1 MRPMLLE
8 LQGFG
13 PFRDATTIDFRDHD
27 LIAFTGPTGAG
38 KSTIIDGIAFALYG
52 SVARYENEKLVA
64 PIINAVSTEARV
76 RLDFVVNDIAY
87 TAVRV
92 VRRAGNRASTKE
104 ARLES
109 GDEVLASTAQDVTK
123 AVERVIGLS
132 FSQFTKTVVLPQ
144 GDFAQFL
151 NVKPSARQGLLRR
164 MLGLDL
170 YSTVGKVA
178 RLRSRDL
185 KIQMETYEKTISD
198 EKSSISKLKID
209 KLRSAMDKLDT
220 QLEQVNAA
228 TIDQEAAVE
237 QLAEVT
243 STIETLEQQIATL
256 DALTIPADTKTFA
269 SRVEKA
275 AAAVV
280 AAQSKLDDA
289 TEKSDAAV
297 AARSELP
304 SNEEL
309 SQLISDHD
317 ALGQLTTEL
326 AALASLHEK
335 AATALGQAVR
345 KADDARAALET
356 AENEL
361 EHARV
366 LAGAGGIAATLHVGD
381 DCPVCA
387 QLVEE
392 LPKVATA
399 EKRSTALRNA
409 EAAREAVRAE
419 AQQVVEEVQA
429 ATASEAD
436 ATARHETA
444 EATVDSMIA
453 KLDGRPT
460 RKQALALQKRAAT
473 SDGKVD
479 IAHDRLVAATQS
491 FEEATAAL
499 DESRTSESGMRRAFT
514 AARDSVAL
522 LEPPTPS
529 EEAVHGDWV
538 DLTNWGKGKAKEL
551 KAKLREHSKARTA
564 ANNAKTKADKVLVR
578 LGTPYF
584 PPNAIVDPDRAGAMV
599 RNAHADARLEFAN
612 AEDRWNRQEA
622 IKEQMGDLSRR
633 RALTEELGK
642 HLMAGM
648 FERWIM
654 GDVMND
660 LAERASVQLLQ
671 LSDGAFSLMT
681 DGRDFQIRDHRN
693 ADEVRSSRTLS
704 GGETFLT
711 SLSLALALSDSITD
725 LAASTTPP
733 LGSMFL
739 DEGFGT
745 LDAETL
751 DVVATAIEDLGAS
764 GRLIGI
770 VTHIPDLA
778 ERIPTRVHVLPG
790 PAGSTVTVRT

>member
-13 PFRDATTIDFRDHD
+13 PFRDAATIDFRDHD

-52 SVARYENEKLVA
+52 SVARYDNEKLVA

-76 RLDFVVNDIAY
+76 RLDFVVNKTSY

-123 AVERVIGLS
+123 AVERLIGLS

-144 GDFAQFL
+144 GEFAQFL

-209 KLRSAMDKLDT
+209 KLRAVMDKLDT
-220 QLEQVNAA
+220 QLEQVNEA
-228 TIDQEAAVE
+228 TVEQEAAIE
-237 QLAEVT
+237 QLDEVT
-243 STIETLEQQIATL
+243 STIDSLEQRIAAVEDLTL
-256 DALTIPADTKTFA
+256 PADTKTFSA
-269 SRVEKA
+269 RVEKA
-275 AAAVV
+275 TAAVQAAQAKLDAETEKHQAAA
-280 AAQSKLDDA
+280 
-289 TEKSDAAV
+289 

-304 SNEEL
+304 SHDDL
-309 SQLISDHD
+309 AQLLADHD

-326 AALASLHEK
+326 AALAGLREK
-335 AATALGQAVR
+335 AAAGLEKAVA
-345 KADDARAALET
+345 KADDARSALVAAEET
-356 AENEL
+356 L
-361 EHARV
+361 EHARI
-366 LAGAGGIAATLHVGD
+366 LAGAGGIAATLHIGD
-381 DCPVCA
+381 ECPVCA
-387 QLVEE
+387 QLVED

-399 EKRSTALRNA
+399 EKRSTALSKA
-409 EAAREAVRAE
+409 EAARDAARRK

-429 ATASEAD
+429 ATAAKAD
-436 ATARHETA
+436 ATARHENA
-444 EATVDSMIA
+444 EAAVDAMIT
-453 KLDGRPT
+453 KLDGQPT
-460 RKQALALQKRAAT
+460 HKQALALRKRASAA
-473 SDGKVD
+473 DGKVET
-479 IAHDRLVAATQS
+479 AHDRLVAATLS
-491 FEEATAAL
+491 LEDATAVL
-499 DESRTSESGMRRAFT
+499 DESKTSESAMRRAFT
-514 AARDSVAL
+514 AARDSVTML
-522 LEPPTPS
+522 QPPTPS
-529 EEAVHGDWV
+529 EEAVHDDWV
-538 DLTNWGKGKAKEL
+538 DLVNWGKETAKAL
-551 KAKLREHSKARTA
+551 KAELREHRKERTA
-564 ANNAKTKADKVLVR
+564 VNNAKTKADKALAR

-584 PPNAIVDPDRAGAMV
+584 PPNAIVDPDRAAAMV

-622 IKEQMGDLSRR
+622 IREQMGDLSRR

-671 LSDGAFSLMT
+671 LSDGAFSLIT

-693 ADEVRSSRTLS
+693 ADEVRNARTLS

-711 SLSLALALSDSITD
+711 SLSLALALSDSITE

-733 LGSMFL
+733 LESMFL

-778 ERIPTRVHVLPG
+778 ERIPTQVHVSPG
-790 PAGSTVTVRT
+790 PTGSKVTVR